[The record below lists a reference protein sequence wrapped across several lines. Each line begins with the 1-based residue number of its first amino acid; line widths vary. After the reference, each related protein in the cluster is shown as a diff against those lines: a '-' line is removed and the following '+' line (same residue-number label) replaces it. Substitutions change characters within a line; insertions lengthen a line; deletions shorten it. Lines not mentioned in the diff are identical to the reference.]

1 MISDFGSTYFY
12 EVQLK
17 DVDCFD
23 QNLNFIETIQL
34 DDYCDKGKLVVFN
47 NTLLMSSFVGKRL
60 IKFR

>member
-34 DDYCDKGKLVVFN
+34 HDYCDKGKLVVFN